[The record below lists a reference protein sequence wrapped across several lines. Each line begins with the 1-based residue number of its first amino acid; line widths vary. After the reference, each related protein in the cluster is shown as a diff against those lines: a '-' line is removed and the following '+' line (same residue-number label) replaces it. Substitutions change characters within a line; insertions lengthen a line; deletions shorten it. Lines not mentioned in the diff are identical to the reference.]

1 MVQFESITKKI
12 KKRVLTISWL
22 AFWGG
27 FLMGPL
33 LSIFQNGLL
42 AFDINIEDSPS
53 SGYESWISSDGVMFA
68 GKWMNGDLE
77 KGMMITGKGVYEGEF
92 RDLQPHGYGVMY
104 YNNGNVYQ
112 GNWKYGKKNGIGLKI
127 NNNDTLYFGEWKKDD
142 LVSRQSKNSKRNEP
156 VYGIDLSKYQPSGSL
171 EWNNFSLYSD
181 EKGRIYSNLNIGD
194 NYCLQPVSF
203 VFIKAT
209 QGSAKDPCYENHLRM
224 AREYKKIIGA
234 YHFFTIS
241 VDINQQVINFI
252 NTVNWQKGDLPPVL
266 DLESEYSNH
275 QAYIQKLKQYG
286 IKRMQNEALKWLEII
301 ERYYGVRPI
310 VYTSEVWK
318 NNYLKDDR
326 FSKYD
331 FWIARYNQ
339 VGPFMSRWKFWQS
352 TSTGKLNGYNRHI
365 DVDVFNGSYHD
376 FLNYRNTIVNL

>member
-12 KKRVLTISWL
+12 KKRVLTISLL

-92 RDLQPHGYGVMY
+92 QDLQPHGYGVMY

-127 NNNDTLYFGEWKKDD
+127 NNNDTLYFGEWEKDD

-209 QGSAKDPCYENHLRM
+209 QGSAKDPCYEKHQKM

-241 VDINQQVINFI
+241 VDVNQQVINFI
-252 NTVNWQKGDLPPVL
+252 NTVKWQKGDLPPVL

-275 QAYIQKLKQYG
+275 QLYVQKLKQYG
-286 IKRMQNEALKWLEII
+286 IQRMQNEALKWLEII
-301 ERYYGVRPI
+301 EKYYGVRPI
-310 VYTSEVWK
+310 VYTSEAWK
-318 NNYLKDDR
+318 NNCLKDDR

-339 VGPFMSRWKFWQS
+339 VGPSMTRWKFWQS
-352 TSTGKLNGYNRHI
+352 TCTGKLNGYNRHI
-365 DVDVFNGSYHD
+365 DIDIFNGSYHD

>member
-1 MVQFESITKKI
+1 MVQFKSITKKI
-12 KKRVLTISWL
+12 KNRALTIGLL
-22 AFWGG
+22 AFLCG
-27 FLMGPL
+27 FLIEPL
-33 LSIFQNGLL
+33 LSMFQDGQFS
-42 AFDINIEDSPS
+42 FDINIEDRPS
-53 SGYESWISSDGVMFA
+53 SNYESWISSDGVMFV

-77 KGMMITGKGVYEGEF
+77 KGTMITDKGVYEGEF
-92 RDLQPHGYGVMY
+92 QDLQPHGYGVMY
-104 YNNGNVYQ
+104 YNNGNIYQ
-112 GNWKYGKKNGIGLKI
+112 GNWKHGKKQGIGLKN
-127 NNNDTLYFGEWKKDD
+127 NNNDTLYFGEWEKDELVNRPLKISKK
-142 LVSRQSKNSKRNEP
+142 NAA
-156 VYGIDLSKYQPSGSL
+156 VYGIDLSRYQPSGSL
-171 EWNNFSLYSD
+171 EWNSFSLYSD
-181 EKGRIYSNLNIGD
+181 EKGRIFPNSNIGD

-275 QAYIQKLKQYG
+275 HAYVQKLKQYG
-286 IKRMQNEALKWLEII
+286 IQRMQNDALKWLEII
-301 ERYYGVRPI
+301 EKYYGVRPI
-310 VYTSEVWK
+310 VYTSEIWK

-365 DVDVFNGSYHD
+365 DVDVFNGSYYD